1 MTSTV
6 LVNLTGS
13 DRPGVTTA
21 VFGALSKVS
30 AVGAGCV
37 DVIDIEQIVI
47 RGQLVLGI
55 ELRID
60 CPIQTVRDA
69 LAAVQSQTGVQAT
82 VLSDSDPTYHQRR
95 RGRHHVIVLGQ
106 PLSPR
111 AISAIT
117 GTIAELG
124 ANIDRIRR
132 LSDNPVTAIEFV
144 VSGAS
149 TAVLR
154 PALSAASFA
163 VGVDVS
169 VEKAS
174 LDRRSKRLIVMDV
187 DSTLVRGE
195 VIDSLAAKAGRLSE
209 VAAITARA
217 MRGELDFA
225 ESLSARVAMLRGLS
239 AATLDQVR
247 RDLQLTPGARTLI
260 RTLRRMGYRIG
271 VVSGGFTQ
279 IIDSLVAEL
288 GLDFGAANTL
298 EISDGV
304 LTGRVLGPIV
314 DRAGKAAALRE
325 FADRFDIPMSQTV
338 AVGDGANDLDMLTAA
353 GLGIAFNAKPVV
365 REQSDTSLNLPYL
378 DALLFF
384 LGVTQDEIALD

>member
-1 MTSTV
+1 MTNTV

-21 VFGALSKVS
+21 VFGALSQLS
-30 AVGAGCV
+30 ADAAGHV
-37 DVIDIEQIVI
+37 DVVDIEQVVI

-55 ELRID
+55 ELRTD
-60 CPIQTVRDA
+60 CPLQTVRDA
-69 LAAVQSQTGVQAT
+69 LAVVQSQTGVHAS
-82 VLSDSDPTYHQRR
+82 VLSDSDPMYHQRR
-95 RGRHHVIVLGQ
+95 RGRHHVVVLGQ
-106 PLSPR
+106 PLNPR
-111 AISAIT
+111 AISVIT

-124 ANIDRIRR
+124 ANIDRIHR

-149 TAVLR
+149 TEMLR

-174 LDRRSKRLIVMDV
+174 LDRRSRRLIVMDV

-217 MRGELDFA
+217 MDGELDFA
-225 ESLSARVAMLRGLS
+225 QSLTARVAMLRGLS
-239 AATLDQVR
+239 VATLDQVR
-247 RDLQLTPGARTLI
+247 RDLQLTPGASTLI

-279 IIDSLVAEL
+279 IIDSLVTDL

-298 EISDGV
+298 EVHDGV
-304 LTGRVLGPIV
+304 LTGRVLGPII
-314 DRAGKAAALRE
+314 DRAGKAAALRQ
-325 FADRFDIPMSQTV
+325 FADRFGIPMSQTV

-384 LGVTQDEIALD
+384 LGISQDEVALD

>member
-1 MTSTV
+1 MTSTA
-6 LVNLTGS
+6 LVNLTGP

-21 VFGALSKVS
+21 VFAALSS
-30 AVGAGCV
+30 ITLEHAGSI
-37 DVIDIEQIVI
+37 DVVDIEQIVI

-55 ELRID
+55 ELRIG
-60 CPIQTVRDA
+60 CSLQTVCDA
-69 LAAVQSQTGVQAT
+69 LAVVESQTGVRAT
-82 VLSDSDPTYHQRR
+82 VLSDSDPLYHQRR
-95 RGRHHVIVLGQ
+95 RGRHHVIVLGA
-106 PLSPR
+106 PLSPE
-111 AISAIT
+111 AIGAIT
-117 GTIAELG
+117 ATIADLG

-149 TAVLR
+149 TAALR

-163 VGVDVS
+163 AGVDVS

-174 LDRRSKRLIVMDV
+174 LDRRSRRLIVMDV

-209 VAAITARA
+209 VAAITERA

-225 ESLSARVAMLRGLS
+225 QSLTQRVAMLRGLPE
-239 AATLDQVR
+239 AALDQVR
-247 RDLQLTPGARTLI
+247 RDLELTPGATTLI

-298 EISDGV
+298 EVHDGV
-304 LTGRVLGPIV
+304 LTGRVLGQIV
-314 DRAGKAAALRE
+314 DRAGKAAALQQ
-325 FADRFDIPMSQTV
+325 FAERFDIPMSQTV

-384 LGVTQDEIALD
+384 LGITQDEVARD